1 MLGPI
6 RMRADPSS
14 DAVQGI
20 SGRSYYRA
28 RYYDPAAGRFLSQD
42 TIGFN
47 GGVNPYAYV
56 RNGSLNFAD
65 PLGLQKTCTPVG
77 DPLQITPWMRWAD
90 GVHPKNLRKADFRSA
105 VQRVGPGA
113 LRQKVSLNQASR
125 PPEGADAFAGDDP
138 AELSSFHLVVV

>member
-1 MLGPI
+1 MGTVLQIAQENPNMPG
-6 RMRADPSS
+6 
-14 DAVQGI
+14 
-20 SGRSYYRA
+20 SYYRA

-42 TIGFN
+42 TIGFS

-90 GVHPKNLRKADFRSA
+90 GVHPKTSERLIL
-105 VQRVGPGA
+105 G
-113 LRQKVSLNQASR
+113 R
-125 PPEGADAFAGDDP
+125 PFSE
-138 AELSSFHLVVV
+138 